1 MYLKDIIINET
12 ALNTFPNYTRYFP
25 HSLGFKQSIFSNVI
39 EQKTIFDS
47 YRGFSM
53 VITYLTSIPIRKYSL
68 T

>member
-1 MYLKDIIINET
+1 MIINRT
-12 ALNTFPNYTRYFP
+12 ALNTFPNYTMIFP
-25 HSLGFKQSIFSNVI
+25 TFFRFQTVFFSNVI
-39 EQKTIFDS
+39 EQETSFDS